1 MGVSLLLISLLEF
14 VSRLLLAP
22 IFKENG
28 VIQIGQR
35 VPVFG
40 RHKLEISLSR
50 WHRPHV
56 VFELSLHVRA
66 LFQEL
71 QDPVIGLLIRA
82 VLLLSH
88 QELWIPELDC
98 MNFIEFHL
106 DIIQLLNV
114 LCAFARLV
122 AYISAFRLFGCI
134 ICHGIL
140 LQT

>member
-1 MGVSLLLISLLEF
+1 MLLISLLEF
-14 VSRLLLAP
+14 LSRLLLAP

-40 RHKLEISLSR
+40 RHKLDISLSR
-50 WHRPHV
+50 WHRSQV
-56 VFELSLHVRA
+56 IFAEFVLHVRA

-88 QELWIPELDC
+88 QEFWIPELDC
-98 MNFIEFHL
+98 MNFIELHL

-114 LCAFARLV
+114 LYAFTRLV
-122 AYISAFRLFGCI
+122 AYIPAFRLFGCV